1 MSSPDGVYYSV
12 ALDQEKE
19 KWSDLCARDM
29 LKLGIL
35 FLNDGVYEGKR
46 IISKEYIDMA
56 ISPSPLNPNYGFLWW
71 IGDGWYGCRGYGG
84 QSVTVF
90 SDIGRVVVTQAT
102 VTNRPLEYIDVIWLC
117 RE

>member
-46 IISKEYIDMA
+46 IISKEY
-56 ISPSPLNPNYGFLWW
+56 
-71 IGDGWYGCRGYGG
+71 
-84 QSVTVF
+84 
-90 SDIGRVVVTQAT
+90 
-102 VTNRPLEYIDVIWLC
+102 
-117 RE
+117 